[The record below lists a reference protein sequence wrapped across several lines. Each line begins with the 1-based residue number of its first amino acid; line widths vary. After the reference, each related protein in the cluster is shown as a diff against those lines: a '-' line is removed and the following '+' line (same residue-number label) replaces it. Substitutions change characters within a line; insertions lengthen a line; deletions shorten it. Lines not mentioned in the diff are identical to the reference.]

1 MRADGRYFP
10 LKASQQRL
18 VMTRKGDCLFKCED
32 NNARLKGTGNSRK
45 YDTKEYNFPSQLQRN
60 GNLQI
65 VQ

>member
-1 MRADGRYFP
+1 
-10 LKASQQRL
+10 
-18 VMTRKGDCLFKCED
+18 MTGKGDCLFKCEA